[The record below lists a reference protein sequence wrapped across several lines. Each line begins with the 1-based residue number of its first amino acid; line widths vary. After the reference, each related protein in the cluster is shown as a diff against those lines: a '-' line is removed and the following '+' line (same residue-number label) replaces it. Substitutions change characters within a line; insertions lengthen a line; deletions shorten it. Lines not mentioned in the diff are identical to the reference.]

1 MKGGK
6 RAASVRTE
14 AEAASR
20 FCPDETE
27 RFARV
32 ETIDRSFCMKSRAA
46 NLGVHRGLNF

>member
-20 FCPDETE
+20 FYPTKTE

-32 ETIDRSFCMKSRAA
+32 GTIDRSFCMKSRAA
-46 NLGVHRGLNF
+46 NTDVRCGLNF